1 MIFLLTDCSYLC
13 AVTSLTILQ
22 GILENE
28 STQSIEVIDALG
40 TKTKTCTLNLDFGS
54 AYLLVIMSHKMYL
67 SGC

>member
-1 MIFLLTDCSYLC
+1 MTFLLPDCSYLC
-13 AVTSLTILQ
+13 AVTSLIILQ
-22 GILENE
+22 DILETE

-40 TKTKTCTLNLDFGS
+40 SKTKTCSLNLDFRS